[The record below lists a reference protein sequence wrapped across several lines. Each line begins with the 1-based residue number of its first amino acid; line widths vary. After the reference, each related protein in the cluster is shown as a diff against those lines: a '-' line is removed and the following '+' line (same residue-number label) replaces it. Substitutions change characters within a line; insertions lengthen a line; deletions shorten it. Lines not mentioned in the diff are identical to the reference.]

1 MTGPSP
7 TIIARRARGAMLV
20 ACLAVLAGCPTR
32 TNPDVA
38 GLHLNCDEA
47 THICAGTLA
56 ITSPGAVAY
65 TNAKIAIQVTAMP
78 ANNPPAEVQIRKNG
92 ATLVT
97 VPPPFS
103 YSWDTSVEA
112 EGSYQI
118 DAVADVGGQTI
129 TSAPVTIWVDRTPPA
144 IDSRTPAQNATNVA
158 LSDPIQVVFKE
169 ALDPSSVSPAAI
181 SLASGGVTLST
192 TASLESDGKTIDV
205 SLGDH
210 STLSF
215 PATITATVSPSV
227 KDLAGNVAGAIPSW
241 SWSAPLW
248 VKLPSLT
255 GRIAYLALDSTG
267 RATVA
272 YLTDTASSTTLNTAQ
287 YAAGATWNLGLGS
300 PSTASVNSVS
310 IAIGKAD
317 APVIAWTESNQV
329 LAASWNGTGWGA
341 FGGDATTGLPTATAV
356 QIASVVVDA
365 SGAPTVGWTASQGT
379 SNPGYVARWGDP
391 GWSTLPSGVSAGPG
405 GPILRLDSAGDPV
418 GYFPGSIGSPHTVE
432 SYVNGAWVSLDADNA
447 LLNSIAVD
455 SQNRPVELKHDV
467 ESNLEVIHVRVHDAS
482 GWSDLTP
489 SLPTGASGTVGAG
502 YLALGSSGKAV
513 VAWIQVDA
521 TGKDRVH
528 VARFNGTN
536 WDTTYG
542 VLSGVAGSGG
552 SAFSADLGVDP
563 LAAPT
568 VAWSEQD
575 TATGSTAVYVW
586 KSNY

>member
-1 MTGPSP
+1 
-7 TIIARRARGAMLV
+7 MLV

-56 ITSPGAVAY
+56 ITSPGAIAY
-65 TNAKIAIQVTAMP
+65 TNAKITIQVTAMP
-78 ANNPPAEVQIRKNG
+78 ANNPPAEIQIRKNG
-92 ATLVT
+92 TTLVT
-97 VPPPFS
+97 VSPPFS
-103 YSWDTSVEA
+103 YSWDTSAEA

-129 TSAPVTIWVDRTPPA
+129 TSPPIKIWVDRTSPG
-144 IDSRTPAQNATNVA
+144 IDTRTPAQNATNVA

-169 ALDPSSVSPAAI
+169 ALDPSSVSATAI
-181 SLASGGVTLST
+181 SLTSGGVTLNT
-192 TASLESDGKTIDV
+192 TASLEADGKTIDLT
-205 SLGDH
+205 LGDH
-210 STLSF
+210 STLSL
-215 PATITATVSPSV
+215 PATIIATVSPSI
-227 KDLAGNVAGAIPSW
+227 KDLAGNPAIGIPSW

-255 GRIAYLALDSTG
+255 ARVAYLALDSTG

-300 PSTASVNSVS
+300 PSTAPVNSAS
-310 IAIGKAD
+310 ITIGKAD

-329 LAASWNGTGWGA
+329 LAASWNGTTWGP
-341 FGGDATTGLPTATAV
+341 FGGDATIGLPTAQAV
-356 QIASVVVDA
+356 QISSVVVDT
-365 SGAPTVGWTASQGT
+365 SGAPTVGWTASQGP
-379 SNPGYVARWGDP
+379 SNPGYVARWVDP
-391 GWSTLPSGVSAGPG
+391 EWSTLPSDASAGPG
-405 GPILRLDSAGDPV
+405 GPILRLDNAGDPV
-418 GYFPGSIGSPHTVE
+418 GFFPGSIGSPHTIE

-455 SQNRPVELKHDV
+455 SQNRPVELKHEI

-482 GWSDLTP
+482 GWSDLIP
-489 SLPTGASGTVGAG
+489 SLPTGLSGTVGAG
-502 YLALGSSGKAV
+502 YLALGSGGKVV
-513 VAWIQVDA
+513 VAWIQADA
-521 TGKDRVH
+521 TGNARVH
-528 VARFNGTN
+528 VARFNGTT

-552 SAFSADLGVDP
+552 SVSGADMGVDP

-575 TATGSTAVYVW
+575 TTTGSTAVYVW